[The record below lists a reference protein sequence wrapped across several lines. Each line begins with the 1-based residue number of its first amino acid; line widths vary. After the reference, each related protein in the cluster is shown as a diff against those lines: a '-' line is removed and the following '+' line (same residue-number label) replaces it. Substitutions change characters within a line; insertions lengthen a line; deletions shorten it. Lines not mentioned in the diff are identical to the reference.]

1 MSGIKGTLSR
11 VATIGGRV
19 GTNSNVRAKQVVIG
33 AATANLSSNT
43 LSELSDVN
51 TTESDDGLLQYDAS
65 TDKWSSSN
73 TLDGGTF

>member
-1 MSGIKGTLSR
+1 MSGLKGTLSR

-19 GTNSNVRAKQVVIG
+19 GINSNVRAKQVVIG

-43 LSELSDVN
+43 LSELSDV
-51 TTESDDGLLQYDAS
+51 TTGESDEGLLQYDSA
-65 TDKWSSSN
+65 TDKWSASN